1 MTTQNIC
8 NSIILVLNF
17 NYILWLSWFIK
28 SYPYFIKVMSK
39 TQIIVE
45 GAIQQCKDEAAI
57 QVSKWVMLI
66 IRCVQWVQKT
76 VLTFYLIN

>member
-1 MTTQNIC
+1 
-8 NSIILVLNF
+8 
-17 NYILWLSWFIK
+17 
-28 SYPYFIKVMSK
+28 MSK

-66 IRCVQWVQKT
+66 IRWVQKT
-76 VLTFYLIN
+76 VNLFI